1 MTRPSAKAVRDHNLR
16 KPVLAIMGLALF
28 ALLLTSFLDRTMV
41 QGTRTAR
48 TQAKGKGPMAVVP
61 ELMAKLQQNPGDEE
75 TILKLA
81 DAFMQGKDWPRAE
94 HFYGEALKI
103 DPKNLG
109 ALFHRAIVSLEQA
122 RFPEA
127 VGDFKA
133 VLALKPDAAEAHY
146 YIGMVSKYEL
156 KDLQAAKE
164 HLEKALALAPKGKEL
179 AAETQ
184 KELENLQP

>member
-1 MTRPSAKAVRDHNLR
+1 MTPKPAVAVLDHPLR
-16 KPVLAIMGLALF
+16 KPVLAVMAAALF
-28 ALLLTSFLDRTMV
+28 ALLVTSFLDRTMV
-41 QGTRTAR
+41 QAGRPAR

-61 ELMAKLQQNPGDEE
+61 ELMAKLQQNPNDEE

-81 DAFMQGKDWPRAE
+81 DAFMGGKDWQRAE

-103 DPKNLG
+103 NPKNLG
-109 ALFHRAIVSLEQA
+109 ALFHRAIVNLEQA

-133 VLALKPDAAEAHY
+133 VLAIKPDVAEAHY

-156 KDLQAAKE
+156 KDPQTAKE
-164 HLEKALALAPKGKEL
+164 HLEKALALAPRGKEL

>member
-1 MTRPSAKAVRDHNLR
+1 MTRPSTTTVRDHTLR
-16 KPVLAIMGLALF
+16 KPLLVIMAIALF
-28 ALLLTSFLDRTMV
+28 ALFLTSFLDRTMV

-48 TQAKGKGPMAVVP
+48 TTAKGKGPMAAVP
-61 ELMAKLQQNPGDEE
+61 ELMSKLQQNPGDEE

-81 DAFMQGKDWPRAE
+81 DAFMRGKDWQRAE

-109 ALFHRAIVSLEQA
+109 ALFHRAIVNLEQA

-127 VGDFKA
+127 VGDFQA

-156 KDLQAAKE
+156 KDPRAARE

>member
-1 MTRPSAKAVRDHNLR
+1 MTRKPTNAVLDHPLR
-16 KPVLAIMGLALF
+16 KLILAVMATTLAALF
-28 ALLLTSFLDRTMV
+28 LTSFLDRTMV

-48 TQAKGKGPMAVVP
+48 TQAKSKGPMAVVP
-61 ELMAKLQQNPGDEE
+61 ELMAKLQQNPNDEE

-81 DAFMQGKDWPRAE
+81 DAFMRGKDWQRAE

-109 ALFHRAIVSLEQA
+109 ALFHRAIVNLEQA

-127 VGDFKA
+127 VGDFTA
-133 VLALKPDAAEAHY
+133 VLALNPDAAEAHY
-146 YIGMVSKYEL
+146 YIGMLSKYEL
-156 KDLQAAKE
+156 KDPQSAKE
-164 HLEKALALAPKGKEL
+164 HLEKALALAPKGNEL
-179 AAETQ
+179 AAEAK